1 MVFARF
7 TSGGSGKHRD
17 SAKARSGALK
27 KDGGVSAAEQ
37 KCPIDLTVR
46 IESPPC
52 VFYGSAE
59 VSSGAL
65 LAGLLTLKVRDDNG
79 SSREDSLRAV
89 KSTPTVAPGR
99 GRSGNKLSSTLLQNS
114 STPNTYTHVTIDQVS
129 LRMVQRIHYSA
140 PFVPASADIHGC
152 AKCRTRTTELK
163 KWPVLRKS
171 EQKHI
176 GKHVYP
182 FSYLMPG
189 NLPATASLG
198 ASSMSHIEYSLVAI
212 AKYTHPT
219 TGVSGTQRLDMPV
232 QVTRSILR
240 GPDKNSL
247 RVFPPTELT
256 AAAVLPNVIHPKS
269 SFPLELKLDGVSI
282 GDKRWRMRKL
292 AWRIEETTRIR
303 ANACTEHEAEL
314 KRLEQQVKKREIER
328 QKKGTPLHPVKR
340 YGDVGPQIRTS
351 VSSPENMPVGRR
363 RQVTAGLNDVLNP
376 VSPFT
381 EGPGS
386 QAPVAPS
393 VSRPA
398 TAPEQSAAGDASA
411 ANTRATSS
419 APAAT
424 PANPSP
430 APTATTTTTTTTT
443 TSARRASAR
452 NVDIDEDND
461 NESVAFIHPSD
472 DALRQELQQQQQRQ
486 RDEQI
491 KREFKNNN
499 STLFTEEVR
508 IISKGEMKSGWKT
521 DFDNHGKIELVTDID
536 CMSLST
542 GVRNPLLHASTNTP
556 IPPQTK
562 PNINLAADIQDLQL
576 GIYVNHILAVE
587 IVVAEE
593 ALQYANGQPLS
604 KSSKAGAQAAAAVA
618 RDDQR
623 LAELSFTYANH
634 TARKVRPVEEA
645 DATLTPSTSRDGA
658 SSPSKAKND
667 GGISAK
673 VVSVPTGAARVLRM
687 QFRLTVTERSGLGI
701 SWDEEVP
708 PIYQDVQNYSVP
720 PTYEDSESKTL
731 SDKLQSVV
739 SNSSIEVNKD
749 QDVTTFTRP
758 HGPVLTPPQMAHHGS
773 SHNEQLNPVL
783 SPALENVISIQ
794 GNVPMRSQVLTPAS
808 TRDMG
813 LSGVSNIHDP
823 DRITQ

>member
-7 TSGGSGKHRD
+7 TSGGSAGKHRD
-17 SAKARSGALK
+17 GLRAKNGQK
-27 KDGGVSAAEQ
+27 PAEEGR
-37 KCPIDLTVR
+37 CPLDLSLR

-52 VFYGSAE
+52 VLYGNAE

-65 LAGLLTLKVRDDNG
+65 LAGLMTLKVRPADYG
-79 SSREDSLRAV
+79 SSEDSLRPV
-89 KSTPTVAPGR
+89 KSTPSAPSRRGGTAKLASTLSGNAAVAPAY
-99 GRSGNKLSSTLLQNS
+99 S
-114 STPNTYTHVTIDQVS
+114 HVSVSQVS
-129 LRMVQRIHYSA
+129 LRMVQKIHYSA
-140 PFVPASADIHGC
+140 PFVPGSADIHGC
-152 AKCRTRTTELK
+152 SKCRTRVTELK
-163 KWPVLRKS
+163 KWPVQRS
-171 EQKHI
+171 AEDKHL
-176 GKHVYP
+176 GKHTYP
-182 FSYLMPG
+182 FSFLVPG
-189 NLPATASLG
+189 NLPATSSLG
-198 ASSMSHIEYSLVAI
+198 ASSMTHIEYSLVAV
-212 AKYTHPT
+212 AKYTHPI
-219 TGVSGTQRLDMPV
+219 TGTAGSQRLNMPV

-256 AAAVLPNVIHPKS
+256 AAAVLPNVIYPKS

-303 ANACTEHEAEL
+303 SNACSEHEAEL
-314 KRLEQQVKKREIER
+314 KRLEQQVKKKEMER
-328 QKKGTPLHPVKR
+328 GKKGAHPHPIKR

-351 VSSPENMPVGRR
+351 VSSPENMPVGRM
-363 RQVTAGLNDVLNP
+363 RQVAAGLNDVLNP

-381 EGPGS
+381 EGPGA
-386 QAPVAPS
+386 QTAPAPS
-393 VSRPA
+393 
-398 TAPEQSAAGDASA
+398 ASA
-411 ANTRATSS
+411 NPNRASS
-419 APAAT
+419 APAQESAATAAAAPAPAPASAPT
-424 PANPSP
+424 PASTTNH
-430 APTATTTTTTTTT
+430 TTTT
-443 TSARRASAR
+443 RRPA
-452 NVDIDEDND
+452 NGNMDDDDND
-461 NESVAFIHPSD
+461 NESAAFIHPSD

-491 KREFKNNN
+491 KQEFKNNN

-536 CMSLST
+536 CMPLST
-542 GVRNPLLHASTNTP
+542 GVRNPLLYASTTAP

-604 KSSKAGAQAAAAVA
+604 KSSKAGAQASAAVA

-634 TARKVRPVEEA
+634 TARKTRPVEET
-645 DATLTPSTSRDGA
+645 DAPISPSTSRDG
-658 SSPSKAKND
+658 SSSSNKSKSKSD
-667 GGISAK
+667 GGMSAK

-720 PTYEDSESKTL
+720 PSYESSETKAL
-731 SDKLQSVV
+731 SDKLQSVA
-739 SNSSIEVNKD
+739 SNSSIEINKKD
-749 QDVTTFTRP
+749 QDIATFSRP
-758 HGPVLTPPQMAHHGS
+758 HGPVLTPPQVAHHAS
-773 SHNEQLNPVL
+773 NNLDSTMSPV
-783 SPALENVISIQ
+783 LENVISIQ
-794 GNVPMRSQVLTPAS
+794 GNVPMRSQVLTPAT

-813 LSGVSNIHDP
+813 IRHVSDLQDP